1 VRTSLA
7 GLGGGLLVVVCC
19 AAARVLV
26 GVLGGLAL
34 AKFAGAGVL
43 VLALALAVG
52 VMLLRRGAC
61 RGKWV
66 R

>member
-1 VRTSLA
+1 MRTSLA

-43 VLALALAVG
+43 ALAVG

>member
-19 AAARVLV
+19 AAAR
-26 GVLGGLAL
+26 VLGGLAL

-52 VMLLRRGAC
+52 VMLLRSGAC